1 MANELKV
8 SVISPC
14 YNHGRYL
21 CEMMDSVLSQTLQ
34 CFELIIVDDGSTD
47 GTRDIL
53 DRLRHEKLRVIHTAH
68 SGPAAARNTAIA
80 AARAPIILNLDADD
94 RIAPTLLE
102 KACGLFDNPEIG
114 IINSEVRFFGARTG
128 RFELPPYSLSAMLA
142 DNVIHSTAFFRK
154 EDWQKSGGYSDDLI
168 YGLEDYDFWLS
179 LIELGRKVYRIPE
192 ELIFYRTYRK
202 TGDCRSGR
210 LKRNRKQTILTQ
222 LTIFRRHEDLFR
234 TSTEAHG
241 RMTLLKEKWD
251 REPAG
256 IRRMKQIYCGLRSRY
271 RAMLENT

>member
-21 CEMMDSVLSQTLQ
+21 REMIDSVLSQTLQ

-68 SGPAAARNTAIA
+68 SGPSAARNTAIA

-94 RIAPTLLE
+94 RIAPALLE

-114 IINSEVRFFGARTG
+114 IVNSEVRFFGARTG

-142 DNVIHSTAFFRK
+142 NNVIHSTAFFRK

-179 LIELGRKVYRIPE
+179 LIELGKKVYRIPE

-210 LKRNRKQTILTQ
+210 LKRNRRKIMHAR
-222 LTIFRRHEDLFR
+222 LTIFRRHERLFK
-234 TSTEAHG
+234 TSPEAYK
-241 RMTLLKEKWD
+241 RMLQLKRVMEGEQLAIQWL
-251 REPAG
+251 
-256 IRRMKQIYCGLRSRY
+256 KQIYFSFRRFIKA
-271 RAMLENT
+271 RVV